1 MVQARGPGS
10 KARAGAGVAGLAG
23 FTAAMVLAALLV
35 LAMPRPT
42 AVAQELETVRLS
54 EVVRSVFYAPQYV
67 ALQLGY
73 FADEGL
79 DIELSTAWGAH
90 NGMAALIS
98 GSVDIGFFGPEATI
112 YVYSQGAPDPAI
124 GFAQLTQRDGS
135 FLMARGRVENFDW
148 NDVRGRLIVGARKG
162 GVPQMVLEWVLR
174 DKGIVPFQD
183 VGIITHLAFEAAA
196 GAFEGGLGDYV
207 AQFEPAMT
215 HMERAGV
222 GTIVASLGAEAGDIT
237 YTVYHARKG
246 FIESRPDL
254 IERFTRAIYRGQL
267 WVQEHS
273 TEEIAAVVA
282 PYFPG
287 MDFDVL
293 VTALERYRSIDAW
306 TPTPVISRDGFGR
319 LQEVMMMAGE
329 LANPVPF
336 DDVMTNEFAERVVAA
351 GVSP

>member
-1 MVQARGPGS
+1 MALSKLGRGP
-10 KARAGAGVAGLAG
+10 RLGALLASLVALA
-23 FTAAMVLAALLV
+23 AAAVLAPSA
-35 LAMPRPT
+35 A
-42 AVAQELETVRLS
+42 AQELETVRLS

-67 ALQLGY
+67 ALEKGF

-79 DIELSTAWGAH
+79 RIELSTAWGAH

-112 YVYSQGAPDPAI
+112 YVYNQGAPDPAI

-135 FLMARGRVENFDW
+135 FFMARGRVEEFSWD
-148 NDVRGRLIVGARKG
+148 DVRGRLIVGARKG

-174 DKGIVPFQD
+174 QHGIVPFLD
-183 VGIITHLAFEAAA
+183 VGIVTHLAFEAAA

-207 AQFEPAMT
+207 AQFEPTMT

-237 YTVYHARKG
+237 YTVYHARRS
-246 FIESRPDL
+246 FMESRPDI

-267 WVQEHS
+267 WVQQHS
-273 TEEIAAVVA
+273 TEEIAEVVA

-306 TPTPVISRDGFGR
+306 TPTPLVSRAGFAR

-329 LANPVPF
+329 LSTPVPF
-336 DDVMTNEFAERVVAA
+336 DDVMTNVFAERVVAA
-351 GVSP
+351 VTP

>member
-1 MVQARGPGS
+1 MRDVAVERHAAPVKRAVRRGARRLAAGLVVLMVLCLWGP
-10 KARAGAGVAGLAG
+10 AGVY
-23 FTAAMVLAALLV
+23 
-35 LAMPRPT
+35 
-42 AVAQELETVRLS
+42 AQTLQRVRLS

-67 ALQLGY
+67 ALALG
-73 FADEGL
+73 FFEEEGL
-79 DIELSTAWGAH
+79 SIELSTAWGAH
-90 NGMAALIS
+90 NGMAALLS
-98 GSVDIGFFGPEATI
+98 GSVDIGFFGPEATV
-112 YVYSQGAPDPAI
+112 YVYQQGAPDPVV

-135 FLMARGRVENFDW
+135 FLMARGQVDSFSWE
-148 NDVRGRLIVGARKG
+148 DVRGRLIVGARKG

-174 DKGIVPFQD
+174 QHGIEPFLD

-237 YTVYHARKG
+237 YTVYHARKSYM
-246 FIESRPDL
+246 EQRPDI

-267 WVQEHS
+267 WVQAHS
-273 TEEIAAVVA
+273 TEEIASVVA

-293 VTALERYRSIDAW
+293 VAALERYRSIDAW
-306 TPTPVISRDGFGR
+306 TPTPLISREGFAR

-329 LANPVPF
+329 LASPVPF
-336 DDVMTNEFAERVVAA
+336 DDVMTNEFAQRVVAA
-351 GVSP
+351 GVTP

>member
-1 MVQARGPGS
+1 MGKAPERARHAAAGGG
-10 KARAGAGVAGLAG
+10 RAGLVSCRMLAVVVLLLALSVPWA
-23 FTAAMVLAALLV
+23 TAF
-35 LAMPRPT
+35 
-42 AVAQELETVRLS
+42 AQEMETVRLS

-67 ALQLGY
+67 ALELGY

-79 DIELSTAWGAH
+79 EIELSTAWGAH

-112 YVYSQGAPDPAI
+112 YVYNQGAPDPAI

-135 FLMARGRVENFDW
+135 FFMARGRVENFDW

-174 DKGIVPFQD
+174 QKGIEPFLD

-237 YTVYHARKG
+237 YTVYHARKSY
-246 FIESRPDL
+246 IESRPDI

-267 WVQEHS
+267 WVQHHS
-273 TEEIAAVVA
+273 TEEIATVVA

-293 VTALERYRSIDAW
+293 VAALDRYRSIDAW
-306 TPTPVISRDGFGR
+306 TPTPIISRAGFAR

-329 LANPVPF
+329 LEDPVPF
-336 DDVMTNEFAERVVAA
+336 DDVMTNVFAESVVAA
-351 GVSP
+351 GVSL